1 MEKVTVNANEAGAVV
16 IPSKNPEFGYIR
28 LTQDA
33 TDFSGGWA
41 RPVNKSTLLKGAI
54 EDLKNLNFSKGQ
66 LLDGQIVVTESFE
79 PSNPEDHAQDVKM
92 AGETGVACSVE
103 GASIYRTSV
112 YTTDMKLSDNLIAHD
127 NGDAIKAAQAEAKA
141 KEEAKLD

>member
-1 MEKVTVNANEAGAVV
+1 MNKVKVNANEAGAVV

-66 LLDGQIVVTESFE
+66 LLDGQIVVTESME
-79 PSNPEDHAQDVKM
+79 PSNAEDLAQDRKEAGDSGVVCSV
-92 AGETGVACSVE
+92 AGEP
-103 GASIYRTSV
+103 IYRTSV
-112 YTTDMKLSDNLIAHD
+112 YSTDMSLTDTLLAHD
-127 NGDAIKAAQAEAKA
+127 NSDAIKEAQAEAKA
-141 KEEAKLD
+141 KETASLD